1 MTRPCV
7 RSAACAA
14 LALVF
19 ALLAHDLFMASGV
32 HAEAP
37 AGSHE
42 HHGGI
47 SAGLAPPSGGASAP
61 MHPDGCGAAIP
72 VLSSQKPITSGPGVS
87 DQVASGTNRVEP
99 VQLAVPA
106 HPPTRPPAARRALFQ
121 VYRI

>member
-47 SAGLAPPSGGASAP
+47 SAGLAPPSGGA
-61 MHPDGCGAAIP
+61 IP